1 MFIILFNNFSYSE
14 EWQIINEWKISCGVV
29 DKESLIV
36 NSKPKKNIIRKNFKL
51 IVLFLKLIKMK

>member
-1 MFIILFNNFSYSE
+1 MKNFSLSLMFIILFNNFSYSE

-36 NSKPKKNIIRKNFKL
+36 NSKPKKKYNKKKIFIN
-51 IVLFLKLIKMK
+51 